1 MQRPSTPLDMHEEQ
15 HQRYRHH
22 RPLRHHHWF
31 LEQASNGPHH
41 RQVQPPE
48 ALQRLG
54 LSTIESGDVHSCS
67 IHPTSTIVP
76 VRVLLHHTHRSWLV
90 RLDSL
95 PRWRD
100 LASATKLP
108 TSVLHGLLMNPTT
121 KHWKGTMIQRWVEPK
136 KGGAPT
142 MLHDRQNVPNL
153 ASSMLVGQ
161 RRRFHGLLVTRNTPF
176 QRPVFRKQALIFDQA
191 HRTP

>member
-1 MQRPSTPLDMHEEQ
+1 MPLEKPGER

-31 LEQASNGPHH
+31 PGRASIDRHH
-41 RQVQPPE
+41 HQEQPPE
-48 ALQRLG
+48 ALQCLG

-76 VRVLLHHTHRSWLV
+76 VRVLQLHNHRSWLV
-90 RLDSL
+90 RVGSL
-95 PRWRD
+95 PQWRS
-100 LASATKLP
+100 LASATTLP

-121 KHWKGTMIQRWVEPK
+121 KRWKGMMIQGLVEVKPV
-136 KGGAPT
+136 GAPT
-142 MLHDRQNVPNL
+142 MLRDRQNVPNL

-161 RRRFHGLLVTRNTPF
+161 PHRFHDLPATMNTPF
-176 QRPVFRKQALIFDQA
+176 LRPMFRKPASIFDRV
-191 HRTP
+191 HRTL